1 MGQLI
6 VDGLLLLSCAAFILF
21 YSIPLGLLTLS
32 SLPLYGML
40 VFCFHKDIVTA
51 QRHVMAAQAVNESN
65 DWDLSASVGARR
77 RIARGPGCGVAPGLD
92 GSHLSGLL
100 IPAAMR
106 IALANVQLQGARVA
120 FDRMYDFTALAP
132 EYELDEEDQQQF
144 VHAFDFGFI
153 SSVATLVSVYGL

>member
-1 MGQLI
+1 MKATIGI
-6 VDGLLLLSCAAFILF
+6 CLLLSVLVVASLAVLEAVLLLGSMVAILQ
-21 YSIPLGLLTLS
+21 
-32 SLPLYGML
+32 M
-40 VFCFHKDIVTA
+40 
-51 QRHVMAAQAVNESN
+51 
-65 DWDLSASVGARR
+65 
-77 RIARGPGCGVAPGLD
+77 
-92 GSHLSGLL
+92 SGLL

-132 EYELDEEDQQQF
+132 EYELDEEDQQQV